1 MMVQLNPPAHG
12 DGNGGLTIREVL
24 RGCEVGRMQSVGIMQ
39 VIPLLSE
46 LEDERFVSPAQA
58 LVSTE
63 EYGALVFRNPTPL
76 LLIVPCHVGYVVDE
90 GAQDHAM
97 THAAFVR
104 AETRRRFDNAVCIQ
118 ETEPGLIRE
127 DSYRMMVLPYPLREP
142 ALEVRHQDDYSRM
155 WPAIAALNREAGL
168 GDEGNLVRFLSHFQ
182 RQLDQFVAEFERVP
196 DQVGAIILIAGH
208 VVGVERAPSRAYFG
222 SIWDALI
229 RECYGSQAIRA
240 ARQFEDELP
249 ISRARLRDD
258 VKSLADLAEALKEA
272 RLREEEVAKATVR
285 DLVDAPFEAE
295 VEDRVADFT
304 LETLHNDQFV
314 GQIVREGERVC
325 YTSLVT
331 NRGWM
336 RQQEWR
342 DAPPFEI

>member
-1 MMVQLNPPAHG
+1 MVKLNPQANG
-12 DGNGGLTIREVL
+12 DGNGGLTIRQVL
-24 RGCEVGRMQSVGIMQ
+24 RGCEVGRMQSVGLMQ

-46 LEDERFVSPAQA
+46 LEDQRFVSPAQA

-76 LLIVPCHVGYVVDE
+76 LLIVPCHIGYVVDE
-90 GAQDHAM
+90 RAQDHAM
-97 THAAFVR
+97 THAGLVL
-104 AETRRRFDNAVCIQ
+104 AEKRRRFDTAVCIQ

-127 DSYRMMVLPYPLREP
+127 DSYRMMVLPYPLRES
-142 ALEVRHQDDYSRM
+142 ALEMRYDETFDRM
-155 WPAIAALNREAGL
+155 WPAISALNREAGL

-182 RQLDQFVAEFERVP
+182 RELDQFVAEFECVP

-208 VVGVERAPSRAYFG
+208 VVGVERAPSRAYFA

-229 RECYGSQAIRA
+229 RECYGSQAIRV
-240 ARQFEDELP
+240 ARQLEGELP
-249 ISRARLRDD
+249 IARARLRDD
-258 VKSLADLAEALKEA
+258 VKSLAGLAAALEEA
-272 RLREEEVAKATVR
+272 RLREEEAAKATVR
-285 DLVDAPFEAE
+285 DLVDSPFEVE
-295 VEDRVADFT
+295 VEDQVADFA
-304 LETLHNDQFV
+304 LETLCNDQFV

-325 YTSLVT
+325 YASLVT

-336 RQQEWR
+336 RQREWR

>member
-1 MMVQLNPPAHG
+1 MMVQLNRQAHG
-12 DGNGGLTIREVL
+12 NGNGGLTIREVL
-24 RGCEVGRMQSVGIMQ
+24 RGCEVGRMQSVGVMQ

-76 LLIVPCHVGYVVDE
+76 LLIVPCHVGYVVDAQ
-90 GAQDHAM
+90 AQDHAM
-97 THAAFVR
+97 THAGFVP
-104 AETRRRFDNAVCIQ
+104 AEKRRRFDTAVCIQ

-142 ALEVRHQDDYSRM
+142 ALKVRHEDSYSRM
-155 WPAIAALNREAGL
+155 WPAIGALNSEAGL
-168 GDEGNLVRFLSHFQ
+168 GDEGNLVRFLSRFQ
-182 RQLDQFVAEFERVP
+182 RQLDQFVAEFECVP

-208 VVGVERAPSRAYFG
+208 VVGVERGPSRVYFA

-240 ARQFEDELP
+240 TRQLGNELP
-249 ISRARLRDD
+249 IPRARLRDD
-258 VKSLADLAEALKEA
+258 LKSLADLAEALEEA
-272 RLREEEVAKATVR
+272 RLREEEAAKATVR
-285 DLVDAPFEAE
+285 DLVDTPFEAE
-295 VEDRVADFT
+295 VEARVADFA
-304 LETLHNDQFV
+304 LETLHNDQFI
-314 GQIVREGERVC
+314 GQVVREGERVC
-325 YTSLVT
+325 YSSLVA
-331 NRGWM
+331 NQAWL
-336 RQQEWR
+336 RQKEWR